1 MYIVDKE
8 NNKLIRA
15 QECSFKKHNLRERQ
29 DLQEW
34 IDKEPSVFGEELII
48 IQKEFAGFADT
59 RERLD
64 LLALDKK
71 GRLVVIENKLDDSGR
86 DVTWQA
92 IKYASY
98 CSSLKTDDIISVFQE
113 YLGSQ
118 GDAEKNIMEFLGI
131 NDRGDLKLNPGEN
144 TQRIFLVAA
153 KFQKEVTSSVLWL
166 RNFNIDISC
175 FKVTPCEFNN
185 EIIIDFDQIIPLPET
200 KDYQIKIADKE
211 QEEAKM
217 AEATLIRHNGRKVFW
232 SEFIDYC
239 DKHKGLFSASKA
251 TEDGS
256 MTKSIKTIHGGM
268 VGVVINKDCCRTE
281 VYLDGDKET
290 NKRIFDILH
299 EKKDELMQI
308 FPKLEWER
316 LDNNKASRIRLDK
329 NYSYQNDTEKEMIF
343 SFFLETS
350 NRMMDVFTK
359 MGQALNL
366 EHK

>member
-1 MYIVDKE
+1 
-8 NNKLIRA
+8 
-15 QECSFKKHNLRERQ
+15 
-29 DLQEW
+29 
-34 IDKEPSVFGEELII
+34 
-48 IQKEFAGFADT
+48 
-59 RERLD
+59 
-64 LLALDKK
+64 
-71 GRLVVIENKLDDSGR
+71 VVIENKLDDSGR

-98 CSSLKTDDIISVFQE
+98 CSSLKTDDIISIFQE

-217 AEATLIRHNGRKVFW
+217 AEATLIRHNGRKAFW

-256 MTKSIKTIHGGM
+256 MTKSIKTIYGGM

-290 NKRIFDILH
+290 NKRIFDILF

-316 LDNNKASRIRLDK
+316 LDNNKASRIRLDEF
-329 NYSYQNDTEKEMIF
+329 YSYQNDAEKEMIF
-343 SFFLETS
+343 KFFLETS
-350 NRMMDVFTK
+350 NKMMEVFTK
-359 MGQALNL
+359 MGQILNL